1 MKVIVDGVIKYDR
14 SNFTHC
20 GPIDLLEYSQLE
32 DWRQKLFTLKLIG
45 EYPESQL
52 GYGNLSQRYDYSSW
66 LKTNNPQ
73 YLITGTQTGKFP
85 ELNGNFYTRVLDVDI
100 ENLKITMMGPIEAS
114 SEALTHAA
122 IYGHNPNI
130 KAVFHIHSFEIW
142 KGMIEDHADHIPKEI
157 EYGTIEMAKATANCI
172 KKNDFGI
179 FCMHGHEDGIVAY
192 GRNLE
197 EVGNIILR
205 IYQQYFK

>member
-32 DWRQKLFTLKLIG
+32 DWRQKLFKLKLIG
-45 EYPESQL
+45 EYPESQV

-66 LKTNNPQ
+66 PKTNNPQ
-73 YLITGTQTGKFP
+73 YLITGTQTGKFS
-85 ELNGNFYTRVLDVDI
+85 ELNGD
-100 ENLKITMMGPIEAS
+100 
-114 SEALTHAA
+114 
-122 IYGHNPNI
+122 
-130 KAVFHIHSFEIW
+130 
-142 KGMIEDHADHIPKEI
+142 
-157 EYGTIEMAKATANCI
+157 
-172 KKNDFGI
+172 
-179 FCMHGHEDGIVAY
+179 FCMRAHEDGVVLY

-205 IYQQYFK
+205 SYQQYFK